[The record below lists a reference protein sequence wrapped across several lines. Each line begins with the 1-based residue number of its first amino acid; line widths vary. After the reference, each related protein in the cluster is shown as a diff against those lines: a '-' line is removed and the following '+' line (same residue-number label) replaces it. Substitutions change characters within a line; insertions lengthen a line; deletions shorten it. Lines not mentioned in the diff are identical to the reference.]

1 MQSRPLTTLALA
13 LAFALGCTLMAGCN
27 DESAPKTATPAPTPS
42 ADHQDHAGHDHAD
55 HADHA
60 APATKSAMGTHTGG
74 VPADVVLVNTI
85 CPVSG
90 EAFNRDDKTLSYFE
104 HDGKNYGVC
113 CSDCIALFKKNP
125 EKYLAKLGAAQQKTK
140 ETVDGATNDAT
151 DAVKSV
157 APVVTQ

>member
-1 MQSRPLTTLALA
+1 MQSHPLTTLALA
-13 LAFALGCTLMAGCN
+13 LTFALGCTFMAGCN
-27 DESAPKTATPAPTPS
+27 DESAPVATTPS
-42 ADHQDHAGHDHAD
+42 ADHADHAGHDHD
-55 HADHA
+55 DHA
-60 APATKSAMGTHTGG
+60 APGTKSAMGTHTGG

-113 CSDCIALFKKNP
+113 CSDCIALFKKDP
-125 EKYLAKLGAAQQKTK
+125 KKYLAKLDAAQQKAK
-140 ETVDGATNDAT
+140 GAGDGATNDAA
-151 DAVKSV
+151 DAVKSA